1 MADQAM
7 SAENVRAMLSENLE
21 KLRKASTDYFQ
32 MLEKGL
38 TSSQLPVAD
47 HAKQYC
53 DYMQRNVMG
62 TFDLCDKLIQ
72 AKDVRDL
79 TSIQSEC
86 VQGQMRSLTDQAKSL
101 GESAMKAMTG
111 ALTSRS

>member
-7 SAENVRAMLSENLE
+7 SAENVRVMLSENLE

-38 TSSQLPVAD
+38 TSSQLPVAG

-53 DYMQRNVMG
+53 EYMQRNVMG

-79 TSIQSEC
+79 TSIQSEF